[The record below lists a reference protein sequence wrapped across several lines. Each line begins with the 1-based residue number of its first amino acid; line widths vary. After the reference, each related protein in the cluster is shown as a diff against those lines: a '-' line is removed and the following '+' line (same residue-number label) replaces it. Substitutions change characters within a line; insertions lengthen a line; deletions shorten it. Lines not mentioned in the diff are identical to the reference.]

1 MIYFLSIRPLL
12 FVSIISVIFSRTG
25 SLIDLLSRIRLDFK
39 MLRNYDRVNV
49 PFLSVSYL
57 WKIKSTFFV
66 ISSCSSDC
74 KVLVEVVSSLDLT
87 IGLPVQQHPIAI
99 SFFG

>member
-57 WKIKSTFFV
+57 
-66 ISSCSSDC
+66 
-74 KVLVEVVSSLDLT
+74 
-87 IGLPVQQHPIAI
+87 
-99 SFFG
+99 